1 MELIQEYGIVGLFF
15 ISFAAA
21 TILPFS
27 SEAFLFGAVKAGLSK
42 ADIFWSASLGNFLG
56 GVSCFYLGHLGKLSW
71 CEKYLKISKDQINR
85 WQDLIQSYGPGLAIL
100 TWLPI
105 VGDPLAVALGYFR
118 CHPKYVFVTMYI
130 GKALRYVFVIWL
142 ANKL

>member
-1 MELIQEYGIVGLFF
+1 MEFIQDYGIVGLFF

-27 SEAFLFGAVKAGLSK
+27 SEAFLFGAVKAGLSRI
-42 ADIFWSASLGNFLG
+42 DIFWAASLGNFLG
-56 GVSCFYLGHLGKLSW
+56 GVSCFYLGHLGKISW
-71 CEKYLKISKDQINR
+71 CERYLKISKEQIVR
-85 WQDLIQSYGPGLAIL
+85 WQNLIQRFGPALAFL

-118 CHPKYVFVTMYI
+118 CRPAYVFLSMYI

-142 ANKL
+142 ANKF